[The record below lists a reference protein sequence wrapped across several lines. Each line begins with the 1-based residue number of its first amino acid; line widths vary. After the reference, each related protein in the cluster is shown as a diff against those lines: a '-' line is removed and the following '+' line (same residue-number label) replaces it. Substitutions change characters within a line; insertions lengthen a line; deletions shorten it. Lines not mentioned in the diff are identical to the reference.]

1 MMAVDVD
8 LGEVF
13 RNGPPRELMTGPYRL
28 CRVGG
33 RDFNVDADGSFV
45 LVRRTPAN
53 PAKWCFCA
61 VGNPPIPP
69 SKRIVSSWISGPR
82 IGL

>member
-13 RNGPPRELMTGPYRL
+13 RNDPPRELMTGPYRL

-33 RDFNVDADGSFV
+33 RDFDVDADGSFV
-45 LVRRTPAN
+45 LVRRTLVAGQPREMVFLRGWESADPALETD
-53 PAKWCFCA
+53 
-61 VGNPPIPP
+61 
-69 SKRIVSSWISGPR
+69 R
-82 IGL
+82 